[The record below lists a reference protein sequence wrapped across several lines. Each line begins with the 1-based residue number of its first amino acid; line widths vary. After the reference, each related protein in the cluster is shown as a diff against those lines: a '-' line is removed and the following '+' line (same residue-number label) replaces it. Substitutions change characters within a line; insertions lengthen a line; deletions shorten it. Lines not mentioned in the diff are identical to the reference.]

1 MFFNISGQTNQTT
14 LVDARQLMYSSPE
27 KSIEIAQKILKD
39 TRNDETKISA
49 LIIIINS
56 EMLLGRSKAVI
67 EHCNLAINLA
77 REKHFP
83 YKEVKLLSMLGSQYQ
98 TLMLTEK
105 AKYHLDKAENMM
117 DSIKLPDS
125 LYYVKGNLYNVKGIM
140 FRDDLNCE
148 FALKYFDK
156 ALSVYKQKVGQISV
170 TNQALINIQKG
181 SCLLSEGEL
190 DKAKTC
196 FEAVLKADFSLG
208 NNRYY
213 AQICLAEILIK
224 QNQSAEAS
232 KILSKIPLKVIEQE
246 DPELSS
252 LYYLAMANLSR
263 SEDAM
268 VPFQMYMEKYSNSLN
283 VLNKNRSKMI
293 SQLIYDSQTK
303 RQEEAT
309 NIQTYHIL
317 TLVLLLISAFL
328 ILFTLYKKL

>member
-1 MFFNISGQTNQTT
+1 MFLNISGQTKQLT
-14 LVDARQLMYSSPE
+14 LVDARQLMYSKPE
-27 KSIEIAQKILKD
+27 KSIEIAEKILKD

-98 TLMLTEK
+98 TLVLTEK
-105 AKYHLDKAENMM
+105 AKFYLDKAENMI

-181 SCLLSEGEL
+181 SCLLSLGEL

-208 NNRYY
+208 NNKYY
-213 AQICLAEILIK
+213 AQICLSEILIK
-224 QNQSAEAS
+224 KNRSVEAS
-232 KILSKIPLKVIEQE
+232 KILSKIPVKIIEDE

-263 SEDAM
+263 SEDAV
-268 VPFQMYMEKYSNSLN
+268 VPFQMYMEKYTNSID
-283 VLNKNRSKMI
+283 VLNYKRSKMI

-303 RQEEAT
+303 KQEEVK
-309 NIQTYHIL
+309 NIQTYHIF
-317 TLVLLLISAFL
+317 TLVLLIISAFL
-328 ILFTLYKKL
+328 ILFTIHKKL